1 MSILKV
7 DSVQTRAGLDRY
19 LAHAWMNANM
29 TGTPS
34 IRASGNI
41 ASVTDN
47 GVGDW
52 TINFTNA
59 FSDANY
65 AVIAVAAHDDSVA
78 AGATNRGVAP
88 RSPTTTSVRLILTD
102 GAAGSDPLRLTLAV
116 FR

>member
-1 MSILKV
+1 MSLVKV
-7 DSVQTRAGLDRY
+7 DAIQTRTGIERY
-19 LAHAWMNANM
+19 LAHAWMNADM

-41 ASVTDN
+41 ASITDN

-59 FSDANY
+59 FADANF
-65 AVIAVAAHDDSVA
+65 AVVAVASFDDSVTP
-78 AGATNRGVAP
+78 GATSRGVAP
-88 RSPTTTSVRLILTD
+88 RSPTTTSIRLILTD
-102 GAAGSDPLRLTLAV
+102 GASGSDPLRLTMAA

>member
-1 MSILKV
+1 MSLLKV
-7 DSVQTRAGLDRY
+7 DGIQTRTGLDRY

-34 IRASGNI
+34 IRASGNV
-41 ASVTDN
+41 ASITDN

-59 FSDANY
+59 FADANY
-65 AVIAVAAHDDSVA
+65 AVLAVAAFDDSVTP
-78 AGATNRGVAP
+78 GATNRGVAP

-102 GAAGSDPLRLTLAV
+102 GASGSDPLRLTMAV
-116 FR
+116 YR